1 VNPEFFIS
9 PAFFVILAV
18 TVALLTVAVLWLMRD
33 GPSARRA
40 GMIDLTGVKPKGM
53 TWDWPTA
60 PNTVDEITRRAL
72 ARAPSN
78 VADTSRF
85 VTEPEWLKIV
95 EDFTR
100 PFDEPERRPSFG
112 V

>member
-9 PAFFVILAV
+9 PAFIVILAV

-33 GPSARRA
+33 GPSTRRA

-53 TWDWPTA
+53 TWDWPAAPLGPSEHPYLFGTA
-60 PNTVDEITRRAL
+60 QSDIGAMP
-72 ARAPSN
+72 ARMGDLRGPIE
-78 VADTSRF
+78 T
-85 VTEPEWLKIV
+85 
-95 EDFTR
+95 
-100 PFDEPERRPSFG
+100 EPERRPSFG